1 MLDKE
6 NLPEWIK
13 NKNVY
18 KLQMEEEK
26 KNKKKFFHNVGFL
39 NWEAHLQ

>member
-26 KNKKKFFHNVGFL
+26 KKKKSKKSKSESIENGDSK
-39 NWEAHLQ
+39 